1 MRHPHQSV
9 DEILPARKMI
19 TLGLQHMLVAYVG
32 AIAVPLIVAS
42 ALKMSHQDTITLIST
57 ALFCSGIATL
67 VQTIGVWKFGVKLPI
82 LNGVAFSSV
91 GPVIA
96 IGTNPQIG
104 FVGVCGSV
112 IAAGLVTIVLAPY
125 VGKLRR
131 FFPPVVTGC
140 IVLIIGLTLFP
151 VAYQWLGGGRGNAQ
165 FGSPVYLAVA
175 FFVTAVILGINRYA
189 TGLVR
194 NLSVLIGLLCGALA
208 GGMLGMADYSSVAK
222 APWVAVPMPFH
233 FGIPV
238 FRVIPILT
246 MIVVMLV
253 QMVES
258 TGLFIVIGDIA
269 NKEIHEQDVINGLRG
284 NGLASA
290 IAGMFAAFPFIAFM
304 ENVGTVI
311 LTGVR
316 SRFVVAVSGV
326 LLCLVALMPKIGAVF
341 AATAPAALGG
351 TGMALFGVVVAAGIK
366 TLSRVDYTNENNV
379 YVVGFT
385 LVLAAIPIFMPSVF
399 GRMPKWTAPFLQS
412 GVIIASVAAV
422 ALNLFFNGLREAV
435 PETHALRAELA
446 DASCDA

>member
-1 MRHPHQSV
+1 MTPTHHSV

-42 ALKMSHQDTITLIST
+42 ALKMSAQDTATLIST

-67 VQTIGVWKFGVKLPI
+67 LQTIGVWKFGVKLPI

-96 IGTNPQIG
+96 IGTNPHIG
-104 FVGVCGSV
+104 FVGVCGAV
-112 IAAGLVTIVLAPY
+112 IAAGVVTIFLAPY
-125 VGKLRR
+125 VGRLRR
-131 FFPPVVTGC
+131 LFPPVVTGC

-165 FGSPVYLAVA
+165 FGSPEYLGVA
-175 FFVTAVILGINRYA
+175 LFVTATILAINRYA
-189 TGLVR
+189 TGLLR
-194 NLSVLIGLLCGALA
+194 NLSVLIGLLCGALL
-208 GGMLGMADYSSVAK
+208 GGVLGMANYGAVLR
-222 APWVAVPMPFH
+222 APWIAVPLPFH
-233 FGIPV
+233 FGLPV

-246 MIVVMLV
+246 MIVIMLV

-258 TGLFIVIGDIA
+258 TGLFIVIGEIA
-269 NKEIHEQDVINGLRG
+269 DKEIHEQDVINGLRG

-316 SRFVVAVSGV
+316 SRYVVAVSGV
-326 LLCLVALMPKIGAVF
+326 LLCLVALVPKIGAVF
-341 AATAPAALGG
+341 ASTAPAALGG
-351 TGMALFGVVVAAGIK
+351 TGMALFGVVVAAGIR
-366 TLSRVDYTNENNV
+366 TLSRVDYRNENNV

-385 LVLAAIPIFMPSVF
+385 LVLAAIPVFMPAVF
-399 GRMPKWTAPFLQS
+399 GRMPQWTTPFLQS
-412 GVIIASVAAV
+412 GVVIASVVAV
-422 ALNLFFNGLREAV
+422 VLNLFFNGLRDAVEPEA
-435 PETHALRAELA
+435 PLDAKLA
-446 DASCDA
+446 DAAGKA